1 MQINEHKSW
10 SLMLYTSYILVL
22 QCINV
27 FLGVETLK
35 DIHKLGLVSKLHQIT
50 SMVYF
55 SPDLDF

>member
-1 MQINEHKSW
+1 MQINKHKPW

-35 DIHKLGLVSKLHQIT
+35 DILKLGLVSKPYQIK

-55 SPDLDF
+55 CPDLDF